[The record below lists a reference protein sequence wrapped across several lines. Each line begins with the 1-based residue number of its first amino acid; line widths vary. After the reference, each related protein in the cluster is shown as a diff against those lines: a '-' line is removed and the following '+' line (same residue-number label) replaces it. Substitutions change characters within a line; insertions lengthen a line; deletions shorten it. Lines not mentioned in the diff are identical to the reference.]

1 MLEDPLLGHRRGSDT
16 SLQEKSVM
24 TTAYTN
30 NADLAARAG
39 GGDVAAFER
48 LARHVRAQVTALE
61 TDRDVLS
68 HSREALVVV
77 VKELRDQ
84 LAAQGGPGG
93 G

>member
-1 MLEDPLLGHRRGSDT
+1 MQHH
-16 SLQEKSVM
+16 
-24 TTAYTN
+24 N
-30 NADLAARAG
+30 NCQLTVEPACGFCDCGYSMIQAL
-39 GGDVAAFER
+39 
-48 LARHVRAQVTALE
+48 RAQVTALE